1 MNSQLDPLSREYA
14 QQLDRED
21 PLALYR
27 EQFVIDDPNL
37 CYLDG
42 NSLGRLPKKTIEAV
56 NSFLVNEWG
65 KEVVTGWGHWVD
77 DAQPA
82 GDLIGSS
89 TLGAGPGQVLVCD
102 TTSVNFYQLCMAVVK
117 AKPNRKT
124 IITDA
129 ANFPTDRY
137 ILQGIAQQFGM
148 KLVVIDNETDGSLE
162 RITPENLS
170 LTSMMM
176 SHWYFRVIQY
186 RSGARNPIKKL
197 PNLRESMARWSC
209 GMPAILLVQSEWI
222 LMQTELISQSGVHIN
237 MEILAPGHPRGC
249 M

>member
-21 PLALYR
+21 PLSRYR
-27 EQFVIDDPNL
+27 EQFVIEDPNL

-89 TLGAGPGQVLVCD
+89 TLGAGPGQIGRAHV
-102 TTSVNFYQLCMAVVK
+102 
-117 AKPNRKT
+117 
-124 IITDA
+124 
-129 ANFPTDRY
+129 
-137 ILQGIAQQFGM
+137 
-148 KLVVIDNETDGSLE
+148 
-162 RITPENLS
+162 
-170 LTSMMM
+170 
-176 SHWYFRVIQY
+176 
-186 RSGARNPIKKL
+186 
-197 PNLRESMARWSC
+197 
-209 GMPAILLVQSEWI
+209 
-222 LMQTELISQSGVHIN
+222 
-237 MEILAPGHPRGC
+237 
-249 M
+249 